1 LKKRFIIFN
10 VKFITIC
17 FLFLS
22 LPQTN
27 YKKMKTISSV
37 VEQYI
42 KSKPFLLSSLSQG
55 IINLTSLARIMMPEL
70 EAHLGKDVK
79 QGAVVMSLKRLSEEL
94 DFKINYKISK
104 VLKNIGEITVRSS
117 LTDFTY
123 IISDTLLDNQA
134 KLISEIN
141 KNQDIFY
148 TSSRGVNET
157 NIVISA
163 SVEQL
168 IETIFKNEK
177 LTHKI
182 ENLSSITVK
191 LPQEN
196 ISTPGVY
203 YYIFQRLAW
212 EGIIIHE
219 VISTTNEFTIIVSDD
234 QIDVAFKVIK
244 DLKNVFD

>member
-1 LKKRFIIFN
+1 
-10 VKFITIC
+10 
-17 FLFLS
+17 
-22 LPQTN
+22 
-27 YKKMKTISSV
+27 MKTISSV

-79 QGAVVMSLKRLSEEL
+79 QGAVVMSFKRLSEEL

-123 IISDTLLDNQA
+123 VISDTLLDNQA

-141 KNQDIFY
+141 KQQDIFY

-163 SVEQL
+163 SVELL
-168 IETIFKNEK
+168 IESIFKNEK